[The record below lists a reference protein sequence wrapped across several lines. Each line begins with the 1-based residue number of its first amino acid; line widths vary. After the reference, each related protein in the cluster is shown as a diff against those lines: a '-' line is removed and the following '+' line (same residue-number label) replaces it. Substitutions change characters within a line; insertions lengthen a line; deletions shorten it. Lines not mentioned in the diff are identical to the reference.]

1 MLVEQVSQIT
11 TRGVGRW
18 RVPSLVLW
26 SCLSPAKSLRC
37 SRHRAFRTFLCAT
50 LFVFLHTLVWPAHP
64 VFAQQPSVS
73 DTAPISEGEAAES
86 ASESTANEST
96 PNDSRP
102 KIGLVLSG
110 GGARGAAHV
119 GVIKV
124 LERNNVPVDY
134 IVGTS
139 LGSVVGALY
148 ATGKSP
154 AQLVSILANID
165 WNKGFIDDLPRERLP
180 MRRKDE
186 EDTFQINFELG
197 VKGGALTLPSGV
209 IQGHSLHLLLKSLLG
224 GASLI
229 HDFDLLP
236 IPFRAIASDLE
247 KAETVVLGAGDLAS
261 SLRAS
266 MAIPAVFAPV
276 EIDGR
281 LLVDG
286 GVTNNLAVDAV
297 REMGADI
304 VIAVDIS
311 TPLASKA
318 GLTSVVSIVDQLTN
332 IITRANVE
340 TQIETLH
347 GLDVYIQPDLENFSS
362 SDFGFSSEIVA
373 LGEKAALELEPLLAR
388 LSVPQEEFESI
399 KANRSKP
406 PELPDRISDI
416 TFTQNSGLSTQL
428 LRGRAGISDGGVFID
443 GDFSLSELHQSIDR
457 IYATDV
463 FERVEYFYSPDLN
476 ENEQARKDPVIEIEA
491 VKKSWGGDNLRF
503 GFTLE
508 DNFEGDNN
516 FTVSAGYTRK
526 AINRLGGDLRVIG
539 QLGELPRFLLEY
551 FQPFDQNAKY
561 YSLLALDHQQYSQ
574 GEFSGGAQIGDF
586 RLRRN
591 QVSAFIGWQNDHTMD
606 VRAGVLIGA
615 GRIQRAIGDD
625 EAFADEANFN
635 EGVFQFQYRYDSL
648 DSITFPSS
656 GKRFNLRYEIGLDEL
671 NTDDE
676 YDSISLE
683 ALFATRK
690 QTTRYIFST
699 LLQSVLSETVPI
711 QRAFSRGSL
720 LATSGLRRNAE
731 VGQLAARATA
741 VIYRPLT
748 TERVEALEYPIYFG
762 SSLEVGRVFDDEDD
776 FEVSEL
782 LFSGNVF
789 VAADTPVGP
798 VFLGLGASQGEDF
811 SALLSLGL
819 TF

>member
-1 MLVEQVSQIT
+1 MPVEHDTQITIRAFDHPVHAGHLQQFCLSSTARPFHCAHRRLRSLLSVIVLAAGLAVAWPSQI
-11 TRGVGRW
+11 
-18 RVPSLVLW
+18 
-26 SCLSPAKSLRC
+26 
-37 SRHRAFRTFLCAT
+37 
-50 LFVFLHTLVWPAHP
+50 
-64 VFAQQPSVS
+64 VFAQQT
-73 DTAPISEGEAAES
+73 DTTGNTDSGVAENNEA
-86 ASESTANEST
+86 ST
-96 PNDSRP
+96 RP

-124 LERNNVPVDY
+124 LEKNRVPVDY

-148 ATGKSP
+148 AMGKSP
-154 AQLVSILANID
+154 AQLISILANID
-165 WNKGFIDDLPRERLP
+165 WNRGFVDDLPRERLP

-186 EDTFQINFELG
+186 DDAFQINFELG
-197 VKGGALTLPSGV
+197 LQGGALTLPSGV

-224 GASLI
+224 GASLV
-229 HDFDLLP
+229 HDFDQLP
-236 IPFRAIASDLE
+236 IPFRAIASDIE
-247 KAETVVLGAGDLAS
+247 KSETVVLGAGDLAS
-261 SLRAS
+261 ALRAS

-297 REMGADI
+297 RDMGADI

-311 TPLASKA
+311 TPLTGKT

-332 IITRANVE
+332 ILTRANVE
-340 TQIETLH
+340 KQIETLD
-347 GLDVYIQPDLENFSS
+347 GLDIYLQPDLQGYTS

-373 LGEKAALELEPLLAR
+373 LGEKSALEIEALLAR
-388 LSVPQEEFESI
+388 LSIPEDEFESI
-399 KANRSKP
+399 KANQRESGNKIVDL
-406 PELPDRISDI
+406 PERISGV
-416 TFTQNSGLSTQL
+416 TFTQNSALSTQL
-428 LRGRAGISDGGVFID
+428 LRSRAGISSDGELGNNE
-443 GDFSLSELHQSIDR
+443 FSLADLHQSIDS

-463 FERVEYFYSPDLN
+463 FERVDYFYSKKLTGNADDREAP
-476 ENEQARKDPVIEIEA
+476 AIEIEA
-491 VKKSWGGDNLRF
+491 VRKSWGVDNLRF

-516 FTVSAGYTRK
+516 FTVSAGYSRK
-526 AINRLGGDLRVIG
+526 AINRLGGNLRAIG

-551 FQPFDQNAKY
+551 FQPFDQNARY
-561 YSLLALDHQQYSQ
+561 YSLLAFDHQQYSQ
-574 GEFSGGAQIGDF
+574 GEFSGGAQVGDF

-591 QVSAFIGWQNDHTMD
+591 QVSAFVGWQNDNTMD
-606 VRAGVLIGA
+606 VRAGILIGA
-615 GRIQRAIGDD
+615 GRIQRTIGDD
-625 EAFADEANFN
+625 EAFADEADFD
-635 EGVFQFQYRYDSL
+635 EGVLQLEYRYDSL
-648 DSITFPSS
+648 DSITFPSA
-656 GKRFNLRYEIGLDEL
+656 GKRFRLRYELGLEEL
-671 NTDDE
+671 GADDA
-676 YDSISLE
+676 YDAISLE

-690 QTTRYIFST
+690 KSTRYIFST
-699 LLQSVLSETVPI
+699 LLQSVLSETVPV

-731 VGQLAARATA
+731 VGQIAARASA
-741 VIYRPLT
+741 VVYRPLT

-776 FEVSEL
+776 FEASEF

-789 VAADTPVGP
+789 AGADTPVGP
-798 VFLGLGASQGEDF
+798 VFLGLGASQGEGF